1 MSLGEKIKF
10 LRTKNGLTQE
20 NFAEELNV
28 SRSAIA
34 KWETN
39 SGVPEVNNLK
49 RISEIFDVSLDEL
62 LNDKKKNDKVDSKS
76 DKVNGCPEYKG
87 YFYDIELS
95 GWNDGVYD
103 VLIVGEDKDFIFYQK
118 SKKEDNLY
126 GAIGKKYITSIGKRK
141 KSLMSLKDTEFNGR
155 KYFCAKH
162 VLIELAAKDGLI
174 KGFLDFRN
182 DDYMDVSIDSFTDIK
197 ILLKF
202 GREINIDAISK
213 IEELENRKTNYNL

>member
-1 MSLGEKIKF
+1 MSLGEKIRF

-20 NFAEELNV
+20 NFAEKLNV

-49 RISEIFDVSLDEL
+49 MISQIFDISLDEL
-62 LNDKKKNDKVDSKS
+62 LNDKKKNDIVDSKS
-76 DKVNGCPEYKG
+76 DKVKDCPEYKG
-87 YFYDIELS
+87 YFYNIELS
-95 GWNDGVYD
+95 GWNDGVYN

-118 SKKEDNLY
+118 SKKENNVY
-126 GAIGKKYITSIGKRK
+126 GAIGKKYITSVEKGEE
-141 KSLMSLKDTEFNGR
+141 SPVSLKDTKFDGR

-174 KGFLDFRN
+174 KGFFDFRN
-182 DDYMDVSIDSFTDIK
+182 DDYMDVIVDSFTDIK
-197 ILLKF
+197 ILLQF
-202 GREINIDAISK
+202 GREINIEAISK
-213 IEELENRKTNYNL
+213 IEELGK

>member
-10 LRTKNGLTQE
+10 LRTKNELTQE
-20 NFAEELNV
+20 NLAEKLNV

-49 RISEIFDVSLDEL
+49 RISEIFNVSLDEL
-62 LNDKKKNDKVDSKS
+62 LNDEEKNDIVNSKS
-76 DKVNGCPEYKG
+76 DNIKECLEYKG
-87 YFYDIELS
+87 YFYNIELS

-118 SKKEDNLY
+118 AKKENNVY
-126 GAIGKKYITSIGKRK
+126 GAIGKKYITSIEKGK
-141 KSLMSLKDTEFNGR
+141 KSPVSLKDTEFDGR

-162 VLIELAAKDGLI
+162 VFIELAAKDGLI
-174 KGFLDFRN
+174 KGFFDFRN
-182 DDYMDVSIDSFTDIK
+182 DDYMDVIVDSFTDIK

-213 IEELENRKTNYNL
+213 IEELGN